1 MTAQNSSPAH
11 EPRIAASGQRLL
23 DRRVFREAVQKT
35 RMAMVLADPNLPDC
49 PLVYV
54 NPAFHDL
61 TGYTAEEAVGR
72 NCRFLQGPETD
83 LGTTK
88 RIRQALAA
96 REVFH
101 EEIYNYRKD
110 GAGFWNALHLSP
122 VFDDDGRLLY
132 YFGSQIDVSVQKEAA
147 RRQAQRIESMGALAS
162 GVAHEFNNLM
172 TVVMGSVERA
182 AERAA
187 DQRQARYLANAN
199 WAARRA
205 GDLAAEL
212 LSLAR
217 RQSSAERIVNLNEVV
232 QAFTGPLEQ
241 VAGQDMR
248 IRLDLA
254 PEAVLTRLDAGQLEL
269 VLLNLVRNAAD
280 AMAEGGEIVVATR
293 VLAAAAAAASLNS
306 KAAVELSVSDAGTGM
321 TPEVVKRAT
330 ELFFTTKATGN
341 GTGLGLFLA
350 LEFVDHSGGKL
361 TIDSEIGR
369 GTTVKMDFPQAAEH

>member
-1 MTAQNSSPAH
+1 MSDQNSTPAH
-11 EPRIAASGQRLL
+11 EPRIAASGQGLL
-23 DRRVFREAVQKT
+23 DRHVFYQAVKMT

-61 TGYTAEEAVGR
+61 TGYTSEEAVGR

-83 LGTTK
+83 PGVLE

-96 REVFH
+96 REVFN
-101 EEIYNYRKD
+101 EEIYNYRKG

-122 VFDDDGRLLY
+122 VFDEDGKLLY
-132 YFGSQIDVSVQKEAA
+132 YFGSQIDVSAQKEAA
-147 RRQAQRIESMGALAS
+147 RRQAQRIESIGALAS

-182 AERAA
+182 ADQAA
-187 DQRQARYLANAN
+187 DDRQSRHLTNAD

-217 RQSSAERIVNLNEVV
+217 RQSSAERIINLNELV
-232 QAFTGPLEQ
+232 QAFKIPLEQ
-241 VAGQDMR
+241 VAGPTMR
-248 IRLDLA
+248 LRFDLA
-254 PEAVLTRLDAGQLEL
+254 PEAMLVRLDAGQLEL
-269 VLLNLVRNAAD
+269 VLLNLVRNAMD

-293 VLAAAAAAASLNS
+293 MLQAAEASATLHS
-306 KAAVELSVSDAGTGM
+306 KAAVELSVTDTGAGM
-321 TPEVVKRAT
+321 APEVAKRAT
-330 ELFFTTKATGN
+330 ELFFTTKSTGK

-350 LEFVDHSGGKL
+350 LEFADHSGGKL

-369 GTTVKMDFPQAAEH
+369 GTTVRMDFPQATEY